1 MPALTLRNALPAD
14 AARCFEIEITAY
26 EGDEAAT
33 REKIATR
40 IATWPE
46 GFIVAEVDGVV
57 AGFINSGA
65 AFQVEMSDE
74 AFKELV
80 GHSAEALNV
89 VIMSVVV
96 DPAHQ
101 GKGYS
106 TLLMTEF
113 VQRMRAMGK
122 QTIHLM
128 CKERHV
134 PLYTRMGY
142 RTVGIVERR
151 AADLGFRT
159 VFALSSQAYNFFVQI
174 LGYQTVTPDRLPPAR
189 REKLL
194 RSGRNSRVLLRD
206 LPTPP
211 PSGEPTP

>member
-1 MPALTLRNALPAD
+1 
-14 AARCFEIEITAY
+14 
-26 EGDEAAT
+26 
-33 REKIATR
+33 
-40 IATWPE
+40 
-46 GFIVAEVDGVV
+46 
-57 AGFINSGA
+57 
-65 AFQVEMSDE
+65 MSDE

-80 GHSAEALNV
+80 GHSPEAPNV

-134 PLYTRMGY
+134 SLYTRMGY
-142 RTVGIVERR
+142 R
-151 AADLGFRT
+151 
-159 VFALSSQAYNFFVQI
+159 YVQ
-174 LGYQTVTPDRLPPAR
+174 
-189 REKLL
+189 
-194 RSGRNSRVLLRD
+194 
-206 LPTPP
+206 
-211 PSGEPTP
+211 PSPSDHGGMAWHEMVMAF